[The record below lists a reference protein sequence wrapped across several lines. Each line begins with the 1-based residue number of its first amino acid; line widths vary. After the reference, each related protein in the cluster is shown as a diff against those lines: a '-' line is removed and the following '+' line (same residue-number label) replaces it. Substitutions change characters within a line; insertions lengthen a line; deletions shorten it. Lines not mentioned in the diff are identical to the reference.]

1 MTEDTAQSNSDSA
14 LGKVRPPRSLP
25 GAGGANPQVEPGLRI
40 AQCALSIA
48 DARALVDSSLWP
60 RIRAFLWDF
69 ASLCDPA
76 RLAAAFALPET
87 DSPPP
92 ESAADRAV
100 AGSPSPES
108 AADRAVAG
116 SPSHESAADR
126 AVAGHTWPASWP
138 ASPRLA
144 RAAERAL
151 GLSPVFH
158 SFPSTD
164 SSRLLLLSREDY
176 DLLSQSLGVVALAPS
191 LRRVALGAEVRALK
205 AALPGYREALSFAA
219 YFHRFD
225 ALFKRFEPADQTAN
239 PAAVCSTGHSI
250 LAAAL
255 SDLPPE
261 LLLRQRL
268 RFPAGSPADAA
279 LGGASSPSGPTTT
292 VTADHSAFS
301 IQHSALAGEARAAAL
316 LALKLF
322 NPQEYKT
329 CFS

>member
-40 AQCALSIA
+40 AHCALSIA
-48 DARALVDSSLWP
+48 DARALVASPLWP

-76 RLAAAFALPET
+76 RLAAAFALPEA

-116 SPSHESAADR
+116 
-126 AVAGHTWPASWP
+126 HTWP

-151 GLSPVFH
+151 GISPFFH
-158 SFPSTD
+158 PFPSTD
-164 SSRLLLLSREDY
+164 ASRFLLLSREDY
-176 DLLSQSLGVVALAPS
+176 DRLAQFLGTIALAS
-191 LRRVALGAEVRALK
+191 ALRRVTAGAAVRALK
-205 AALPGYREALSFAA
+205 AALPGVYPEALAFAA
-219 YFHRFD
+219 YFHKHEP
-225 ALFKRFEPADQTAN
+225 LFKQVAPADAAANAEAICTA
-239 PAAVCSTGHSI
+239 GHSI
-250 LAAAL
+250 LSAAL

-261 LLLRQRL
+261 LLRRQRL
-268 RFPAGSPADAA
+268 RFPAGSPADRALCAGDSSLTGAA
-279 LGGASSPSGPTTT
+279 L
-292 VTADHSAFS
+292 
-301 IQHSALAGEARAAAL
+301 AAAR
-316 LALKLF
+316 LALKLS
-322 NPQEYKT
+322 NPTEYST
-329 CFS
+329 LCS